1 MGSTKEEKGI
11 FSNKAAA
18 QSGQPLPEADCF
30 FPRSCGE
37 AGKLPMENK

>member
-18 QSGQPLPEADCF
+18 QSGRPLPEADCF
-30 FPRSCGE
+30 SRSCGE